1 MIQDVSLQFASQSC
15 HVSGRSFS
23 RRSSANE
30 EARLCPRWTSD
41 FGEDTSEWV
50 MGVTRPVENL
60 RALPK
65 NAPSTH
71 HASQGRG
78 EGDYSKPAP
87 WWLRGAVS
95 MRSTG
100 VTREPSSGRVWPSD
114 WVRRILGV
122 NRIRQFTWEG
132 PRPADGDG
140 KPSSGIN
147 YAPTWHQETTNAA
160 DVN

>member
-15 HVSGRSFS
+15 RVSGRSFS

-78 EGDYSKPAP
+78 EGDYSKPARALMAQGRCVHEKHGSDKRAQFQVGSGP
-87 WWLRGAVS
+87 V
-95 MRSTG
+95 TG
-100 VTREPSSGRVWPSD
+100 
-114 WVRRILGV
+114 
-122 NRIRQFTWEG
+122 
-132 PRPADGDG
+132 
-140 KPSSGIN
+140 
-147 YAPTWHQETTNAA
+147 
-160 DVN
+160 